1 MRPDDRMEAMK
12 SMNFRRIFFLGV
24 LVGLGCATVAQAQ
37 FAAYGMVNGE
47 RLKGIT
53 CLDPAGVCAASNG
66 TFKPYGGTVGVFYD
80 WRSFGP
86 LRLGI
91 DARGTFLDGNKSAYS
106 YMGGSESMRHNAA
119 LGGLRATFKTPF
131 HVLRPYVQASAGL
144 GRTDATA
151 PAPAPL
157 TTLFYRNFTQVEG
170 FAGLDLALFN
180 NIDLRVIELGAG
192 EIFGPSSHSIQS
204 IGIGIV
210 FHPTRER

>member
-1 MRPDDRMEAMK
+1 MK

-24 LVGLGCATVAQAQ
+24 LVGLGCAAAAQAQ

-47 RLKGIT
+47 NLKGIT
-53 CLDPAGVCAASNG
+53 CLDPLGQCAASNG
-66 TFKPYGGTVGVFYD
+66 TFKPYGGTVGAFYD
-80 WRSFGP
+80 FRSYGP
-86 LRLGI
+86 VQVGI
-91 DARGTFLDGNKSAYS
+91 DVRGTFLDGNKSAYS
-106 YMGGSESMRHNAA
+106 YMGGSESQRHDAA

-131 HVLRPYVQASAGL
+131 HVLRPYVQVSAGL

-151 PAPAPL
+151 PAPAPITSL
-157 TTLFYRNFTQVEG
+157 YYRNFTQVEG

-180 NIDLRVIELGAG
+180 NIDLRLIELGAG

-210 FHPTRER
+210 FHPTRQK

>member
-1 MRPDDRMEAMK
+1 MEAMK

-24 LVGLGCATVAQAQ
+24 LVGLGCAAAAQAQ

-47 RLKGIT
+47 NLKGIT
-53 CLDPAGVCAASNG
+53 CLDPLGQCAASNG
-66 TFKPYGGTVGVFYD
+66 TFKPYGGSVGAFYD

-86 LRLGI
+86 IQLGV
-91 DARGTFLDGNKSAYS
+91 DVRGTFMNSSKSAYS
-106 YMGGSESMRHNAA
+106 YMGGSESQRHNAA

-131 HVLRPYVQASAGL
+131 HVLRPYAQISAGL

-170 FAGLDLALFN
+170 FAGLDLALFQN
-180 NIDLRVIELGAG
+180 VDLRVIELGAG

-210 FHPTRER
+210 FHPTRPK